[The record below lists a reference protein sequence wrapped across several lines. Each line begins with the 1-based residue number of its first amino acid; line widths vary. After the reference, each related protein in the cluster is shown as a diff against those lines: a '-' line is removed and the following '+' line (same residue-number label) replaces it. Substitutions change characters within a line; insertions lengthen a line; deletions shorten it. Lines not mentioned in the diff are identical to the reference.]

1 MSDEILQNQK
11 QTIEKFIRKDSPVN
25 REHCRVISTGK
36 GGGGFVAKIINKE
49 DCNHYKIA
57 AVEIGQAGTM
67 PVAMGG
73 LLYAV
78 NVAEPF
84 LSQGT
89 LPSGTFVTVSRAGD
103 KYVFS
108 RPV

>member
-1 MSDEILQNQK
+1 MPDEILQNQR
-11 QTIEKFIRKDSPVN
+11 QTIEKFIRQDSPAN
-25 REHCRVISTGK
+25 QEHYRVISTGK
-36 GGGGFVAKIINKE
+36 GGGGFVAKIISKE
-49 DCNHYKIA
+49 YCNHYNLT
-57 AVEIGQAGTM
+57 AVEIGQAGTI

-73 LLYAV
+73 LLRAV

-89 LPSGTFVTVSRAGD
+89 LAAGTFVIVSRAGD